1 VGHWALE
8 GWVAVVRGVGAA
20 GCLPVPAG
28 AVVQKPRHNPAWEQ
42 NSKAARFVE
51 GVVQKRLQKAWD
63 G

>member
-1 VGHWALE
+1 
-8 GWVAVVRGVGAA
+8 VGAA